1 MVMFLLSYVPLFT
14 AFLKLRKI
22 DQTERVFRVPGG
34 PVFTKLMAI
43 IPMILVVV
51 SLIFLA
57 IPMDTSKETLEAVLP
72 ITIGAVVFI
81 AIGEIIA
88 AIKGREE
95 STAE

>member
-22 DQTERVFRVPGG
+22 DQTERVLR
-34 PVFTKLMAI
+34 
-43 IPMILVVV
+43 
-51 SLIFLA
+51 
-57 IPMDTSKETLEAVLP
+57 
-72 ITIGAVVFI
+72 IGAVVFI